1 MKSKTKSF
9 LRPLLSIL
17 PMLAVMVGIFLFSGQ
32 QGEAS
37 AGVSN
42 GVGEWLL
49 GILGIGIPPGMSAS
63 NVPIIFGLTIRK
75 LAHIFLYFLL
85 GGTSF
90 LFAATLPVKAA
101 AKAKPAISGG
111 IALVIS
117 LLYACL
123 DEVHQSFVPGR
134 AAQIQDV
141 GVDAIGFV
149 LAIALCMAASYI
161 VLAVRAKKQENSS
174 KIFSRGIDFLS
185 K

>member
-1 MKSKTKSF
+1 
-9 LRPLLSIL
+9 
-17 PMLAVMVGIFLFSGQ
+17 MLAVMIGIFLFSGQ

-63 NVPIIFGLTIRK
+63 NVPILFGLTIRK

-90 LFAATLPVKAA
+90 LFAVMLPVKTV
-101 AKAKPAISGG
+101 AKARPAISGG

-134 AAQIQDV
+134 VAQIQDV

-149 LAIALCMAASYI
+149 FSI
-161 VLAVRAKKQENSS
+161 VLFMAMWYFVVLHKKIKEN
-174 KIFSRGIDFLS
+174 KV
-185 K
+185 

>member
-9 LRPLLSIL
+9 LRLLSL
-17 PMLAVMVGIFLFSGQ
+17 PMLTVMVGIFLFSGQ

-49 GILGIGIPPGMSAS
+49 GILSIEIPPGMSAS
-63 NVPIIFGLTIRK
+63 NVPILFGLTIRK

-90 LFAATLPVKAA
+90 LFAATLPIKTVVKAG
-101 AKAKPAISGG
+101 PAVSGG
-111 IALVIS
+111 IAFVIS

-134 AAQIQDV
+134 AAQLQDV
-141 GVDAIGFV
+141 GVDAIGFC
-149 LAIALCMAASYI
+149 LAVVLCMVASYI
-161 VLAVRAKKQENSS
+161 VLVVRAKKQENSS
-174 KIFSRGIDFLS
+174 KNL
-185 K
+185 

>member
-1 MKSKTKSF
+1 MRDNIRTTQF
-9 LRPLLSIL
+9 LRSLLSIL
-17 PMLAVMVGIFLFSGQ
+17 PMLTVMVGIFLFSGQ
-32 QGEAS
+32 RGEAS
-37 AGVSN
+37 AGTSN

-49 GILGIGIPPGMSAS
+49 GVLGIEIPPGMSAS

-85 GGTSF
+85 GGMSF
-90 LFAATLPVKAA
+90 LFTATLPVKTAV
-101 AKAKPAISGG
+101 KVRPAVSGG

-123 DEVHQSFVPGR
+123 DEIHQSFVPGR

-149 LAIALCMAASYI
+149 LAIALCAGIWYLVQSIKEKQI
-161 VLAVRAKKQENSS
+161 VQYCDKQ
-174 KIFSRGIDFLS
+174 
-185 K
+185 

>member
-1 MKSKTKSF
+1 MHRSKFKNSY
-9 LRPLLSIL
+9 LRLLLSL
-17 PMLAVMVGIFLFSGQ
+17 PMLTVMVGIFLFSGQ

-49 GILGIGIPPGMSAS
+49 GILSIEIPPGMSAS
-63 NVPIIFGLTIRK
+63 NVPIIFGLTVRK

-90 LFAATLPVKAA
+90 LFAATLPIKTVVKAG
-101 AKAKPAISGG
+101 PAVSGG

-134 AAQIQDV
+134 AAQLQDV
-141 GVDAIGFV
+141 GVDVIGFC
-149 LAIALCMAASYI
+149 LAVVLCMVASYI
-161 VLAVRAKKQENSS
+161 VLLVRAKKQENSS
-174 KIFSRGIDFLS
+174 KNL
-185 K
+185 

>member
-1 MKSKTKSF
+1 MKSRIKF
-9 LRPLLSIL
+9 LLAAL
-17 PMLAVMVGIFLFSGQ
+17 PMLAVMIVIFIFSGQ
-32 QGEAS
+32 QGAAS
-37 AGVSN
+37 AGASN

-49 GILGIGIPPGMSAS
+49 GILGIEIPPGMSAS
-63 NVPIIFGLTIRK
+63 RVPIIFGLNIRK

-90 LFAATLPVKAA
+90 LFAATLPVKTV
-101 AKAKPAISGG
+101 AKVRPAVSGG

-149 LAIALCMAASYI
+149 LAI
-161 VLAVRAKKQENSS
+161 VLIMTIWYFVVLHKKIKES
-174 KIFSRGIDFLS
+174 KV
-185 K
+185 

>member
-1 MKSKTKSF
+1 MNTIKSTWMHS
-9 LRPLLSIL
+9 LLSL

-49 GILGIGIPPGMSAS
+49 GVLGIEIPPGMSAS
-63 NVPIIFGLTIRK
+63 NVPILFGLTIRK

-90 LFAATLPVKAA
+90 LFAATLPVKTA
-101 AKAKPAISGG
+101 AKAKPAVSGG
-111 IALVIS
+111 IAFVIS

-134 AAQIQDV
+134 AAQLRDV
-141 GVDAIGFV
+141 GVDAIGFC
-149 LAIALCMAASYI
+149 LAIVLCMAASYI
-161 VLAVRAKKQENSS
+161 VLAARAKKQENSS
-174 KIFSRGIDFLS
+174 KNL
-185 K
+185 

>member
-1 MKSKTKSF
+1 MKRISKI
-9 LRPLLSIL
+9 LLSIL

-49 GILGIGIPPGMSAS
+49 GILGIEIPPGMSAS
-63 NVPIIFGLTIRK
+63 NVPILFGLTIRK

-90 LFAATLPVKAA
+90 LFAATLPVKTV
-101 AKAKPAISGG
+101 AKVRPAVSGG
-111 IALVIS
+111 IAFVIS

-149 LAIALCMAASYI
+149 LAI
-161 VLAVRAKKQENSS
+161 VLIMTIWYFVVLHKKIKES
-174 KIFSRGIDFLS
+174 KV
-185 K
+185 

>member
-1 MKSKTKSF
+1 MRKFSKNI
-9 LRPLLSIL
+9 LCAL
-17 PMLAVMVGIFLFSGQ
+17 PMLAVMVGIFLFSRQ

-49 GILGIGIPPGMSAS
+49 GILGIEIPPGMSAS
-63 NVPIIFGLTIRK
+63 NVPIVFGLTIRK

-90 LFAATLPVKAA
+90 LFAATLPVKTV
-101 AKAKPAISGG
+101 AKVRPAVSGG
-111 IALVIS
+111 IAFVIS

-149 LAIALCMAASYI
+149 LAI
-161 VLAVRAKKQENSS
+161 VLIMTIWYFVVLHKKIKES
-174 KIFSRGIDFLS
+174 KV
-185 K
+185 

>member
-1 MKSKTKSF
+1 
-9 LRPLLSIL
+9 
-17 PMLAVMVGIFLFSGQ
+17 MLAVMVVIFLFSGQ

-49 GILGIGIPPGMSAS
+49 GVLGIEIPPGMSAS
-63 NVPIIFGLTIRK
+63 NVPIIFGLTVRK

-90 LFAATLPVKAA
+90 LFAATLPVKVA
-101 AKAKPAISGG
+101 AKAKPAVSGG

-123 DEVHQSFVPGR
+123 DEIHQAVIDQIPVAVVLTVIYMDVPECVD
-134 AAQIQDV
+134 IEIHLVV
-141 GVDAIGFV
+141 GTHAVPVYPYFGK
-149 LAIALCMAASYI
+149 LGEYI
-161 VLAVRAKKQENSS
+161 V
-174 KIFSRGIDFLS
+174 D
-185 K
+185 

>member
-1 MKSKTKSF
+1 MKRISKI
-9 LRPLLSIL
+9 LLSAL
-17 PMLAVMVGIFLFSGQ
+17 PMIAVMVGIFLFSGQ

-42 GVGEWLL
+42 GVGEWFL
-49 GILGIGIPPGMSAS
+49 GILGIEIPPGMSAS
-63 NVPIIFGLTIRK
+63 NVPILFGLTIRK

-90 LFAATLPVKAA
+90 LFAATLPVKTV
-101 AKAKPAISGG
+101 AKVRPAVSGG
-111 IALVIS
+111 IAFVIS

-149 LAIALCMAASYI
+149 LAI
-161 VLAVRAKKQENSS
+161 VLIMTIWYFVVLHKKIKES
-174 KIFSRGIDFLS
+174 KV
-185 K
+185 

>member
-1 MKSKTKSF
+1 MSSDHKLIF
-9 LRPLLSIL
+9 RLLLSIL
-17 PMLAVMVGIFLFSGQ
+17 PMLAVMVAIFLFSGQ

-37 AGVSN
+37 AGISN

-49 GILGIGIPPGMSAS
+49 GILGIEIPPGMSAS
-63 NVPIIFGLTIRK
+63 NVPILFGLTIRK
-75 LAHIFLYFLL
+75 LAHIFLYLLL

-90 LFAATLPVKAA
+90 LFAATLPVKVA
-101 AKAKPAISGG
+101 AKAKPAVSGG

-149 LAIALCMAASYI
+149 LSIALCMVASYI

-174 KIFSRGIDFLS
+174 KNL
-185 K
+185 

>member
-1 MKSKTKSF
+1 
-9 LRPLLSIL
+9 
-17 PMLAVMVGIFLFSGQ
+17 MLTVMVGIFLFSGQ

-49 GILGIGIPPGMSAS
+49 GILGIEIPPGMSAS
-63 NVPIIFGLTIRK
+63 NVPIAFGLTIRK
-75 LAHIFLYFLL
+75 LAHIFLYLLL

-90 LFAATLPVKAA
+90 LFAATLPIKTVVKAA
-101 AKAKPAISGG
+101 GPAVSGG
-111 IALVIS
+111 IAFVIS

-134 AAQIQDV
+134 AAQLQDV

-149 LAIALCMAASYI
+149 FSI
-161 VLAVRAKKQENSS
+161 VLFMAMWYFVVLHKKIKEN
-174 KIFSRGIDFLS
+174 KV
-185 K
+185 

>member
-1 MKSKTKSF
+1 MKSRIKF
-9 LRPLLSIL
+9 LLAAL
-17 PMLAVMVGIFLFSGQ
+17 PMLAVMIVIFIFSGQ
-32 QGEAS
+32 QGAAS
-37 AGVSN
+37 AGASN

-49 GILGIGIPPGMSAS
+49 GLLGIEIPPGMSAS
-63 NVPIIFGLTIRK
+63 RVPIIFGLNIRK

-90 LFAATLPVKAA
+90 LFAATLPVKTV
-101 AKAKPAISGG
+101 AKVRPAVSGG

-149 LAIALCMAASYI
+149 LAI
-161 VLAVRAKKQENSS
+161 VLIMTIWYFVVLHKKIKES
-174 KIFSRGIDFLS
+174 KV
-185 K
+185 

>member
-1 MKSKTKSF
+1 MKRISKI
-9 LRPLLSIL
+9 LLSAL
-17 PMLAVMVGIFLFSGQ
+17 PMLTVMVGIFLFSGQ

-49 GILGIGIPPGMSAS
+49 GVLGIEIPPGMSAS
-63 NVPIIFGLTIRK
+63 NVPIVFGLTIRK

-90 LFAATLPVKAA
+90 LFAATLPVKTV
-101 AKAKPAISGG
+101 AKVRPAVSGG

-149 LAIALCMAASYI
+149 LAI
-161 VLAVRAKKQENSS
+161 VLIMTIWYFVVLHKKIKES
-174 KIFSRGIDFLS
+174 KV
-185 K
+185 

>member
-1 MKSKTKSF
+1 
-9 LRPLLSIL
+9 
-17 PMLAVMVGIFLFSGQ
+17 
-32 QGEAS
+32 
-37 AGVSN
+37 
-42 GVGEWLL
+42 
-49 GILGIGIPPGMSAS
+49 MSAS

-90 LFAATLPVKAA
+90 LFAATLPVKVA
-101 AKAKPAISGG
+101 AKVGLAVSGG

-149 LAIALCMAASYI
+149 LSIALCMVASYI
-161 VLAVRAKKQENSS
+161 VLVVRAKKQENSS
-174 KIFSRGIDFLS
+174 KNL
-185 K
+185 

>member
-1 MKSKTKSF
+1 
-9 LRPLLSIL
+9 
-17 PMLAVMVGIFLFSGQ
+17 MLAVMIGIFLFSGQ

-63 NVPIIFGLTIRK
+63 NVPILFGFTIRK

-90 LFAATLPVKAA
+90 LFAATLPVKTV
-101 AKAKPAISGG
+101 AKVRPAVSGG
-111 IALVIS
+111 IAFVIS

-149 LAIALCMAASYI
+149 LAIALCVATSYI
-161 VLAVRAKKQENSS
+161 VLAARAKEQENSS
-174 KIFSRGIDFLS
+174 KNL
-185 K
+185 

>member
-1 MKSKTKSF
+1 MRKFVKSI
-9 LRPLLSIL
+9 LCAL
-17 PMLAVMVGIFLFSGQ
+17 PMLTVMVGIFLFSGQ
-32 QGEAS
+32 RGEAS

-49 GILGIGIPPGMSAS
+49 GILGIEIPPGMSAS
-63 NVPIIFGLTIRK
+63 NVPIVFGLTIRK

-90 LFAATLPVKAA
+90 LFAATLPVKTV
-101 AKAKPAISGG
+101 AKVRPAVSGG
-111 IALVIS
+111 IAFVIS

-149 LAIALCMAASYI
+149 LAIALCMVASYI
-161 VLAVRAKKQENSS
+161 VLAARAKKQENSS
-174 KIFSRGIDFLS
+174 KNL
-185 K
+185 

>member
-1 MKSKTKSF
+1 MRKFVK
-9 LRPLLSIL
+9 IIICAL
-17 PMLAVMVGIFLFSGQ
+17 PMLAVMIGIFLFSGQ

-49 GILGIGIPPGMSAS
+49 GVLGIEIPPGMSAS
-63 NVPIIFGLTIRK
+63 NVPIAFGLTIRK

-90 LFAATLPVKAA
+90 LFAATLPIKTVVKAA
-101 AKAKPAISGG
+101 GPAVSGG
-111 IALVIS
+111 IAFVIS

-149 LAIALCMAASYI
+149 LAIALCMATSYI
-161 VLAVRAKKQENSS
+161 VLSARAKKQENSS
-174 KIFSRGIDFLS
+174 KNLQPRH
-185 K
+185 

>member
-1 MKSKTKSF
+1 
-9 LRPLLSIL
+9 
-17 PMLAVMVGIFLFSGQ
+17 MLAVMIVIFIFSGQ
-32 QGEAS
+32 QGAAS
-37 AGVSN
+37 AGASN

-49 GILGIGIPPGMSAS
+49 GLLGIEIPPGMSAS
-63 NVPIIFGLTIRK
+63 RVPIIFGLNIRK

-90 LFAATLPVKAA
+90 LFAATLPVKTV
-101 AKAKPAISGG
+101 AKVRPAVSGG

-123 DEVHQSFVPGR
+123 DEIHQSFVPGR

-161 VLAVRAKKQENSS
+161 VLAARAKKQENSS
-174 KIFSRGIDFLS
+174 KNL
-185 K
+185 

>member
-1 MKSKTKSF
+1 MSKMDKSKQYICPFT
-9 LRPLLSIL
+9 LLSL
-17 PMLAVMVGIFLFSGQ
+17 PMLTVMVGIFLFSGQ

-49 GILGIGIPPGMSAS
+49 GIRGIEIPPGMSAS
-63 NVPIIFGLTIRK
+63 NVPIVFGVTIRK

-90 LFAATLPVKAA
+90 LFAATLPVKVA
-101 AKAKPAISGG
+101 AKAKPAVSGG
-111 IALVIS
+111 IAFVIS

-134 AAQIQDV
+134 AAQLQDV
-141 GVDAIGFV
+141 GVDAIGFC
-149 LAIALCMAASYI
+149 LAVVLCMVASYI
-161 VLAVRAKKQENSS
+161 VLVVRAKKQENSS
-174 KIFSRGIDFLS
+174 KNL
-185 K
+185 